1 MILFLNMSI
10 PIMATI
16 PLLFTICVSFVIKG
30 SVLLFSAVFPLTYI
44 KLKKNNWLEKYEI
57 LLFMHN
63 I

>member
-1 MILFLNMSI
+1 
-10 PIMATI
+10 MATI
-16 PLLFTICVSFVIKG
+16 PLLFTTCVSLVIKG